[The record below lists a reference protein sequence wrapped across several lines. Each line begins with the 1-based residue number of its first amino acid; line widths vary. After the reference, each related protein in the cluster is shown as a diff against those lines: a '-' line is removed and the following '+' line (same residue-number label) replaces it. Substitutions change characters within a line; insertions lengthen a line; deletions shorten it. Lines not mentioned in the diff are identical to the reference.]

1 MDDSQSKASKWQK
14 FVDDETKAT
23 YYYDEVSGTSRW
35 EKPDDYVSDQE
46 GDKAQE
52 SENHTLQQLQED
64 AEASKQELREDRKEE
79 LSTKEKQQ
87 EEIKESGSNTQQ
99 WVKYMDAATNK
110 PYYYNPRTEKT
121 QWEEPEGF
129 DASAAAVPAAPPVSA
144 EYQAHLNRVQSER
157 LARVTQQV
165 LDPSGNLSKLNA
177 ILSGIDS
184 SAPSTAVSGSKEDAP
199 RVSKAEW
206 QQHIDAQ
213 TQRYYYHNVVTGVTQ
228 WNKPDAAIVSGL
240 ADWIPPDVPESD
252 STGAGQK
259 TVSGVNYVAQAKFN
273 RLTGKYEQL
282 GGDDYWENAGIA
294 SDRAGRQM
302 SHFFDM
308 SELEKNR
315 EEAVRRREQ
324 LKRKNI
330 DWKKITAEKKAK
342 KKKKR
347 NEWLYTD

>member
-1 MDDSQSKASKWQK
+1 MAVGSEWEKHIDESSGSTYYYNLRTGESSWEVPGGFKSPKSMDDSQSKASKWQK

-165 LDPSGNLSKLNA
+165 LDPSGNL
-177 ILSGIDS
+177 IG
-184 SAPSTAVSGSKEDAP
+184 
-199 RVSKAEW
+199 
-206 QQHIDAQ
+206 
-213 TQRYYYHNVVTGVTQ
+213 
-228 WNKPDAAIVSGL
+228 
-240 ADWIPPDVPESD
+240 
-252 STGAGQK
+252 
-259 TVSGVNYVAQAKFN
+259 
-273 RLTGKYEQL
+273 
-282 GGDDYWENAGIA
+282 
-294 SDRAGRQM
+294 
-302 SHFFDM
+302 
-308 SELEKNR
+308 
-315 EEAVRRREQ
+315 
-324 LKRKNI
+324 
-330 DWKKITAEKKAK
+330 
-342 KKKKR
+342 
-347 NEWLYTD
+347 